1 MNIHT
6 HPELRSARVREP
18 ADADAL
24 APSTLRVQHL
34 SNAARKGPRLA
45 GVCATVLAHG
55 AVAAAFLFV
64 APQVHLIELEPFE
77 VSILPDAPERQP
89 EPDRKVEIK
98 PPEMKEALPPMP
110 EFETTMPTTAIT
122 VAPPPPPPAASP
134 KVQNSYYARL
144 LAHLNRFKRYPEAAR
159 LKRERG
165 VVQIR
170 FSIDKTGQVLSFAQ
184 VRSSGSSALDDEA
197 RQMVARAEPFP
208 PFPDDLAR
216 TTLDLVVPVE
226 FEVH

>member
-18 ADADAL
+18 VDDEL
-24 APSTLRVQHL
+24 APSTLRVQQL
-34 SNAARKGPRLA
+34 SGAARKAPRLA
-45 GVCATVLAHG
+45 GACATVLAHG

-64 APQVHLIELEPFE
+64 APQVHLVELEPFE
-77 VSILPDAPERQP
+77 VSILPDAPERQLEP
-89 EPDRKVEIK
+89 ERKVEIK
-98 PPEMKEALPPMP
+98 PPEMTEVLPPIP
-110 EFETTMPTTAIT
+110 EFETPITAIT
-122 VAPPPPPPAASP
+122 MAAPPPPPPASP

-144 LAHLNRFKRYPEAAR
+144 LAHLNRFKRYPDAAR
-159 LKRERG
+159 LKREHG

-170 FSIDKTGQVLSFAQ
+170 FSIDRTGHVLSFAQ
-184 VRSSGSSALDDEA
+184 VKSSGSSALDDEA

-208 PFPDDLAR
+208 PIPDDLAR

-226 FEVH
+226 FEMH